1 MTLDDTLRAN
11 TVLVVEDEEAL
22 REVCRD
28 MLDAFGYRTLL
39 AASGEEAVQLV
50 NQYGNEID
58 CVLLD
63 LTMPG
68 MNGVETYNTLR
79 VIYPELQVIITSG
92 HDAGDVLSEFPVS
105 GVVDYVQKPYGMR
118 ELHEKLQRLFQSRQ
132 TEHEKG
138 LQ

>member
-1 MTLDDTLRAN
+1 MTLDDTLCVN

-79 VIYPELQVIITSG
+79 AIHPELQVIITSG
-92 HDAGDVLSEFPVS
+92 HDAGDVLDEFPVS
-105 GVVDYVQKPYGMR
+105 GVADYVQKPYGMR
-118 ELHEKLQRLFQSRQ
+118 ELHEKLQRLFQSR
-132 TEHEKG
+132 
-138 LQ
+138 

>member
-1 MTLDDTLRAN
+1 MTLDDTLCAN

-79 VIYPELQVIITSG
+79 AIHPELQVIITSG
-92 HDAGDVLSEFPVS
+92 HDAGDVLDEFPLS
-105 GVVDYVQKPYGMR
+105 GIIDYVQKPYGMR
-118 ELHEKLQRLFQSRQ
+118 ELHEKLERLFQSR
-132 TEHEKG
+132 
-138 LQ
+138 

>member
-1 MTLDDTLRAN
+1 MTLSDNLCTD
-11 TVLVVEDEEAL
+11 TVLVVEDEETL

-39 AASGEEAVQLV
+39 AASGEEAIQIV

-68 MNGVETYNTLR
+68 MNGVEAYNAMR
-79 VIYPELQVIITSG
+79 AINPDLQVIITSG
-92 HDAGDVLSEFPVS
+92 HDAENVLDDFPASSVA
-105 GVVDYVQKPYGMR
+105 DYVQKPYGMR
-118 ELHEKLQRLFQSRQ
+118 ELHEKLQRLFQSRH
-132 TEHEKG
+132 TKHEKG
-138 LQ
+138 LK